1 MADHDER
8 SPLLGGNEHEPNQR
22 IDDQEIQRV
31 RSRDSPQYEGLPEVK
46 KNLKWIVPAVAI
58 GASFYIWTFLMQR
71 SNHFLYSR
79 YSSQLLI

>member
-8 SPLLGGNEHEPNQR
+8 SPLLGSNGLEPN
-22 IDDQEIQRV
+22 DDQEIQRV

-58 GASFYIWTFLMQR
+58 GASFHIG
-71 SNHFLYSR
+71 HFR
-79 YSSQLLI
+79 